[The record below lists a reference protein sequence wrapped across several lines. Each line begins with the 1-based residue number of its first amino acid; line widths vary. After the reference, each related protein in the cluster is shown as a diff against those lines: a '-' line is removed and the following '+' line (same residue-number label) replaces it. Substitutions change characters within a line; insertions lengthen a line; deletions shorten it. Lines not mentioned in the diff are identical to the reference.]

1 MKSCVDIVFNH
12 SVFTFQSL
20 FCKVSTNSIHS
31 MVFFPSIF
39 WCCFLQV
46 WMCASG
52 DFLPKRSRWQ
62 TGQDQEEGL
71 AQSARFQPI
80 ISDERQKE
88 DMEAEEAAC
97 NENPHVFMPRR
108 DHPFEGMSHP
118 IPQVTLRCNCD
129 VKYLG
134 RGIDQEDFE
143 NLIKAHS
150 ADIRSV
156 VRRVVVD
163 MTRDMMDVQFYTGEY
178 ASKKFEVARDMLP
191 ELHQGL
197 DRLKKQ
203 LEEEKEAA
211 EAETAAV
218 AVDEVAPGSKR
229 PLRPGGVDFFF
240 VSALCF

>member
-1 MKSCVDIVFNH
+1 M
-12 SVFTFQSL
+12 
-20 FCKVSTNSIHS
+20 
-31 MVFFPSIF
+31 
-39 WCCFLQV
+39 FLQIV
-46 WMCASG
+46 SILCFVLEIFGTVSCRFGCVHLEISSPREAG
-52 DFLPKRSRWQ
+52 GKRVKIKKKGWPRV
-62 TGQDQEEGL
+62 L
-71 AQSARFQPI
+71 SARFQPI
-80 ISDERQKE
+80 ISEELQKD

-118 IPQVTLRCNCD
+118 TPQVTLRCNCD

-150 ADIRSV
+150 TDIRSV

-211 EAETAAV
+211 GAETAQV
-218 AVDEVAPGSKR
+218 VMDDVAPVSKR
-229 PLRPGGVDFFF
+229 PLRLGGGQFCF
-240 VSALCF
+240 VSAVCF